1 MPDLS
6 VDLAPGNKLG
16 LRLRNPV
23 LTASGTFGYGVEYQ
37 KLIDIQRLG
46 AICSKGTTPRPRR
59 GNDTPRI
66 VETPAG
72 MLNAIGLQNIGVDR
86 VIREMAPIWARW
98 QVPVIVNVAGETV
111 EDYGRLAGKLDR
123 VPGVAGLE
131 LNISCPNV
139 TENGRVFADDP
150 ELAAAATAAA
160 RAATQLPLM
169 VKLSPNVT
177 DITLVARA
185 VEAAG
190 ADAISM
196 INTLVGMTIDPRH
209 GRPVL
214 ANVTGGLSGP
224 AIRPIALRMVWQAA
238 RVVRVPIVGIGG
250 IATLEDALQFFLA
263 GARAIQVGTATFVNP
278 RAALDIVDGLERYLA
293 EQGLEDIT
301 GLVGAAN
308 PGALCRVEATVGAS
322 AG

>member
-16 LRLRNPV
+16 LRLRNPI

-86 VIREMAPIWARW
+86 VVREMAPIWARW
-98 QVPVIVNVAGETV
+98 EVPVIVNISGETV
-111 EDYGRLAGKLDR
+111 EDYGRLAAKLDR
-123 VPGVAGLE
+123 VPGVAGIE

-139 TENGRVFADDP
+139 TADGRVFADDP
-150 ELAAAATAAA
+150 ALAAAATAAA
-160 RAATQLPLM
+160 RAATELPLM

-177 DITLVARA
+177 DITIVARA
-185 VEAAG
+185 VEEAG
-190 ADAISM
+190 ADTISM
-196 INTLVGMTIDPRH
+196 INTLVGMTIDPRRK
-209 GRPVL
+209 RPVL

-224 AIRPIALRMVWQAA
+224 ALRPIALRMVWQVA
-238 RVVRVPIVGIGG
+238 RVVRIPIVGIGG
-250 IATLEDALQFFLA
+250 IATLDDALQFFLA

-293 EQGLEDIT
+293 EQRLEDIT

-308 PGALCRVEATVGAS
+308 PGAQCRAEVAS
-322 AG
+322 AVSAS